1 MADLQRRLKDLSLE
15 APGDLAERAQRAA
28 LRAAESSSRAGRWQ
42 TAGALA
48 IVALAV
54 VTALML
60 TGHPD
65 PRIFSNIS
73 AGLGT

>member
-1 MADLQRRLKDLSLE
+1 MADLRQRLRDLPLE
-15 APGDLAERAQRAA
+15 APGDLADRAQRAA
-28 LRAAESSSRAGRWQ
+28 LRASESGRHAGRWQ

-54 VTALML
+54 ITALML

>member
-1 MADLQRRLKDLSLE
+1 MDLRQRLRDLPLE
-15 APGDLAERAQRAA
+15 APGDLADRAQRAA
-28 LRAAESSSRAGRWQ
+28 MQASDDTGRSGRWQ

-54 VTALML
+54 IAVLML
-60 TGHPD
+60 TGHTD